1 MQPETYI
8 HRIREPLLVILQE
21 LASQRQLLPNEEISA
36 TTDVREMLK
45 KCSSKLIERKR
56 QSRSTSDLKQKHDL
70 NRCID
75 ACNFMTHAFNLNA
88 HNHSGDLKSL
98 VLALVSGIGMLKY
111 GSDLTGDKLNDAWKQ
126 ADEMAES
133 LLEAI
138 GTKPGQASP
147 DGSVTVVSKRRK
159 QEAEDKSNTPA
170 NGPAAA
176 NGSADLRPE
185 LAPHPKRRQLEAIRS
200 EIQQF
205 AQKRGRRMQPY
216 QHLLQIRHL
225 DQLIKDSPQTT
236 DELRRWASRL
246 PSYRNNK
253 PWLDRQVDRWGERIL
268 KAIVTD

>member
-21 LASQRQLLPNEEISA
+21 LASQRQLMPDEEISG

-45 KCSSKLIERKR
+45 KCSAKLIERKR

-88 HNHSGDLKSL
+88 HSHSGDLRSL

-111 GSDLTGDKLNDAWKQ
+111 DSNLTGDRLNDAWKQ
-126 ADEMAES
+126 SAEMAES
-133 LLEAI
+133 LLQAI
-138 GTKPGQASP
+138 GTKPSQASP
-147 DGSVTVVSKRRK
+147 DGSGKVDSKGQK
-159 QEAEDKSNTPA
+159 QKAKDKSKTPA
-170 NGPAAA
+170 NGIAAA
-176 NGSADLRPE
+176 NGSSDLRPE
-185 LAPHPKRRQLEAIRS
+185 LAAYPKRRRLEAIRS

-205 AQKRGRRMQPY
+205 AEQRGRQMQPY

-225 DQLIKDSPQTT
+225 DQLIRDSPQTT
-236 DELRRWASRL
+236 DELRNWAGRL

-253 PWLDRQVDRWGERIL
+253 PWLDRQVDLWGKQIL
-268 KAIVTD
+268 KAIAAD